1 MKIKSTFAKL
11 LMLSVFGVL
20 LHSCTTDE
28 NEILPE
34 RSKNI
39 EIELAHEN
47 YGKANDTMPNDNEP
61 VIVRPRT

>member
-1 MKIKSTFAKL
+1 MKINSTLSKL
-11 LMLSVFGVL
+11 LMLAVFGVL
-20 LHSCTTDE
+20 FHSCTTDE
-28 NEILPE
+28 AELLPE

-47 YGKANDTMPNDNEP
+47 YEKANDTMLNDNEP